1 MKTRS
6 IYLDAIKVLAI
17 LLVVFN
23 HTAHLIDVDDFFSRV
38 VFVFLLDICKV
49 AVPLF
54 IMVSG
59 SLLLKRKTTYKEM
72 YGRRILRILVP
83 MLIVILMNIFIF
95 NKNFK
100 FSSLFDFIFT
110 LIGDINGDIMPY
122 WIWYLFMLLGL
133 YLMTPFIQK
142 MIKNFNDKD
151 YKYFILIFCV
161 LVSLANY
168 VPILTSVFGDK
179 EVNINNSFLPVL
191 FSVSVGY
198 YVFGSY
204 ISNKKISEK
213 EKNISVFVLILWIIL
228 GSTFL
233 FYGMFFRNITFNS
246 LIYWDC
252 LSVSIPSMCIFLIFR
267 YYSNFFEKRNILK
280 RYLSKM
286 SGTVF
291 GIYLFH
297 PFLIDFLS
305 EATLF
310 KDVFAYNSIFGSMF
324 LTLSIFIILMVSVYI
339 VKKIRFLRQFL

>member
-17 LLVVFN
+17 ILVVFN

-38 VFVFLLDICKV
+38 VFVFLFDICKV

-110 LIGDINGDIMPY
+110 LIGDINDDIMPY
-122 WIWYLFMLLGL
+122 WIWYLFMLLAL

-151 YKYFILIFCV
+151 
-161 LVSLANY
+161 
-168 VPILTSVFGDK
+168 
-179 EVNINNSFLPVL
+179 
-191 FSVSVGY
+191 
-198 YVFGSY
+198 
-204 ISNKKISEK
+204 
-213 EKNISVFVLILWIIL
+213 
-228 GSTFL
+228 
-233 FYGMFFRNITFNS
+233 
-246 LIYWDC
+246 
-252 LSVSIPSMCIFLIFR
+252 
-267 YYSNFFEKRNILK
+267 LK
-280 RYLSKM
+280 C
-286 SGTVF
+286 T
-291 GIYLFH
+291 
-297 PFLIDFLS
+297 P
-305 EATLF
+305 
-310 KDVFAYNSIFGSMF
+310 
-324 LTLSIFIILMVSVYI
+324 
-339 VKKIRFLRQFL
+339 

>member
-17 LLVVFN
+17 ILVVFN
-23 HTAHLIDVDDFFSRV
+23 HTAHLIDVDDIFSRV

-59 SLLLKRKTTYKEM
+59 ALLLKRKTTYKEM

-110 LIGDINGDIMPY
+110 LIGDINDDIIPY
-122 WIWYLFMLLGL
+122 WIWYLFMLLAL

-161 LVSLANY
+161 LASLANY
-168 VPILTSVFGDK
+168 IPVLTSVFGDK

-213 EKNISVFVLILWIIL
+213 EKNISFFVLFLWIIL
-228 GSTFL
+228 GSVFL
-233 FYGMFFRNITFNS
+233 FYGMFFRDMTFNS

-252 LSVSIPSMCIFLIFR
+252 ISVSVPAMCIFLIFK

-280 RYLSKM
+280 RNLPKI

-297 PFLIDFLS
+297 PFLIDSLS
-305 EATLF
+305 ETTLF
-310 KDVFAYNSIFGSMF
+310 KSIFAYNSILGSIF
-324 LTLSIFIILMVSVYI
+324 LTLSIFIVLMVSVYI